1 MHLSLRGARGPLLMC
16 DAFMRGARRAMPT
29 FSTRRSLPTMSDCLN
44 LVATATANARTSGEV
59 TVYSTTWCGD
69 CRRARRVIAE
79 AGLTYRE
86 IDIERNADAAR
97 LVECLNDGLRSVPT
111 ILLPDGRTL
120 VEPTA
125 STLAAA
131 LRSFP
136 RQTLS

>member
-1 MHLSLRGARGPLLMC
+1 
-16 DAFMRGARRAMPT
+16 
-29 FSTRRSLPTMSDCLN
+29 MSDCLN
-44 LVATATANARTSGEV
+44 LVATAKASARTSGEIV
-59 TVYSTTWCGD
+59 VYSTTWCGD

-86 IDIERNADAAR
+86 IDIEQNAEAAR

-120 VEPTA
+120 VEPTNA
-125 STLAAA
+125 TLAAA

-136 RQTLS
+136 SDPRQTLS

>member
-1 MHLSLRGARGPLLMC
+1 
-16 DAFMRGARRAMPT
+16 
-29 FSTRRSLPTMSDCLN
+29 MSDCLN
-44 LVATATANARTSGEV
+44 LVATAKANAYKSGEV
-59 TVYSTTWCGD
+59 IVYSTAWCGD

-86 IDIERNADAAR
+86 IDIERNAEAAR

-120 VEPTA
+120 VEPTNA
-125 STLAAA
+125 TLAAA

-136 RQTLS
+136 SDPRQTLS

>member
-1 MHLSLRGARGPLLMC
+1 
-16 DAFMRGARRAMPT
+16 
-29 FSTRRSLPTMSDCLN
+29 MSDCLD
-44 LVATATANARTSGEV
+44 LVATAKANAGVSGDIL
-59 TVYSTTWCGD
+59 VYSTTWCAD

-86 IDIERNADAAR
+86 IDIERNAEAAR

-120 VEPTA
+120 VEPTNA
-125 STLAAA
+125 TLAAA

-136 RQTLS
+136 SDPRQTLS

>member
-1 MHLSLRGARGPLLMC
+1 
-16 DAFMRGARRAMPT
+16 
-29 FSTRRSLPTMSDCLN
+29 MSDCRN
-44 LVATATANARTSGEV
+44 LVDAAKAIASTSGEIV
-59 TVYSTTWCGD
+59 VYSTTWCGD

-86 IDIERNADAAR
+86 IDIERNVDATR

-120 VEPTA
+120 VEPTNA
-125 STLAAA
+125 TLAAA
-131 LRSFP
+131 LRSFSSDP

>member
-1 MHLSLRGARGPLLMC
+1 
-16 DAFMRGARRAMPT
+16 
-29 FSTRRSLPTMSDCLN
+29 MSDCRN
-44 LVATATANARTSGEV
+44 LVDAARANASTSGEV
-59 TVYSTTWCGD
+59 IVYSTAWCGD

-86 IDIERNADAAR
+86 IDIEQNAEAAR

-120 VEPTA
+120 VEPTNA
-125 STLAAA
+125 ALAAA
-131 LRSFP
+131 LRSFSSDP

>member
-1 MHLSLRGARGPLLMC
+1 
-16 DAFMRGARRAMPT
+16 
-29 FSTRRSLPTMSDCLN
+29 MSDCLN

-120 VEPTA
+120 VEPMA

>member
-1 MHLSLRGARGPLLMC
+1 
-16 DAFMRGARRAMPT
+16 
-29 FSTRRSLPTMSDCLN
+29 MSDCLN
-44 LVATATANARTSGEV
+44 LVATAKANARTSGDV
-59 TVYSTTWCGD
+59 LVYSTTWCGD

-120 VEPTA
+120 VEPTNA
-125 STLAAA
+125 ALAAA

-136 RQTLS
+136 SDPRQTLS

>member
-1 MHLSLRGARGPLLMC
+1 
-16 DAFMRGARRAMPT
+16 
-29 FSTRRSLPTMSDCLN
+29 MSDCLN
-44 LVATATANARTSGEV
+44 LVDAAKASARTSGEV
-59 TVYSTTWCGD
+59 IVYSTTWCGD

-86 IDIERNADAAR
+86 IDIERNTDAAR
-97 LVECLNDGLRSVPT
+97 IVECLNDNLRSVPT

-120 VEPTA
+120 VEPTTT
-125 STLAAA
+125 TLAAA

>member
-1 MHLSLRGARGPLLMC
+1 
-16 DAFMRGARRAMPT
+16 
-29 FSTRRSLPTMSDCLN
+29 MSDCQN
-44 LVATATANARTSGEV
+44 LVATAKAHASTSGEV
-59 TVYSTTWCGD
+59 FVYSTAWCGD

-86 IDIERNADAAR
+86 IDIERNVEAAR

-120 VEPTA
+120 VEPTNA
-125 STLAAA
+125 TLAAA

-136 RQTLS
+136 SGPRQTLS